1 MKNLS
6 RVQTDITVTA
16 MPDGTIQGSLNFDED
31 DVTKML
37 LEIVDVT
44 ENNGLKLP
52 REFGLLVKQSL
63 YFDRFLK
70 ILAPNVDVIND
81 TRVGLGASRELPG
94 VIDV

>member
-1 MKNLS
+1 
-6 RVQTDITVTA
+6 V
-16 MPDGTIQGSLNFDED
+16 
-31 DVTKML
+31 L
-37 LEIVDVT
+37 LDIVDVT

-70 ILAPNVDVIND
+70 ILAPNVDVIRD
-81 TRVGLGASRELPG
+81 ARVNVGSSRELPEG